1 MTKIIDLPKAE
12 FVLSG
17 NRACAGCS
25 LAIGLRAITK
35 ALDGRIS

>member
-1 MTKIIDLPKAE
+1 MTKIVDLPEAE

-25 LAIGLRAITK
+25 LAMACAPSPRRSTA
-35 ALDGRIS
+35 A